1 MTNQINRREFIKR
14 SAATGATASLA
25 LHNNLT
31 DYTRGDSPNERITL
45 GYIGVGARAQDVMG
59 SVLRMPGFEVV
70 AVCDAYQGRL
80 ERAVERT
87 GGRAKVY
94 KNAAELLAAPGIDA
108 VYIGTPHHWHK
119 DHAIAALNAG
129 KDVYIEK
136 PLTYTID
143 EGLEIAAAVKKN
155 NRILQVGS
163 QGIS

>member
-1 MTNQINRREFIKR
+1 MANQINRREFIKR

-25 LHNNLT
+25 LHNNIN
-31 DYTRGDSPNERITL
+31 DYTRSNSPGERITL
-45 GYIGVGARAQDVMG
+45 GFIGVGARAQDVMND
-59 SVLRMPGFEVV
+59 VLRMPGFEVV
-70 AVCDAYQGRL
+70 GICDAYQGRL

-87 GGRAKVY
+87 AQAGSRAKVY

-108 VYIGTPHHWHK
+108 VYIGTPDHWHK

-143 EGLEIAAAVKKN
+143 EGLEI
-155 NRILQVGS
+155 
-163 QGIS
+163 